1 MDGKHYKPAPQV
13 LERLKQVDFVAVIA
27 PTATGKSVT
36 ISEASK
42 WYPDIHQVPD
52 ITSRAPR
59 PGEKDGED
67 YLFRSREEM
76 EARIARGEY
85 VQVAPNLFGY
95 LYATEP
101 DGYSTEGIAVLP
113 ILAEAVPVF
122 RALPFKSMK
131 VICMTPPSWDIW
143 QERLKSH
150 SFTLDQLKS
159 RIHEAIDSLHFGLND
174 KESLYIVN
182 DSMQLAAEDF
192 ATLALGKPMPGR
204 LQADQERAKEI
215 IRSLLRRFEAE
226 TQAPEQQR

>member
-1 MDGKHYKPAPQV
+1 MDGTKYQPAPEV

-36 ISEASK
+36 IKEAVK
-42 WYPDIHQVPD
+42 WYHNIHIVPD

-59 PGEKDGED
+59 PGEQEAGD

-101 DGYSTEGIAVLP
+101 EGYSTEGVAVLP
-113 ILAEAVPVF
+113 ILAEAVHVF
-122 RALPFKSMK
+122 RGLPFKSIK
-131 VICMTPPSWDIW
+131 TIFMTPPSWDIW
-143 QERLKSH
+143 QQRLKTH
-150 SFTLDQLKS
+150 SFTLDQLKG
-159 RIHEAIDSLHFGLND
+159 RIHEAVDSLRFGLND
-174 KESLYIVN
+174 TETLYIVN

-192 ATLALGKPMPGR
+192 ATLALGEPMPER
-204 LQADQERAKEI
+204 LKADQERAKEI
-215 IRSLLRRFEAE
+215 IRSLLHRFEAE
-226 TQAPEQQR
+226 TKSPERQG